1 MNKTKNIYIIIVI
14 LVSIALIVGI
24 SIKILDTTGKINQGN
39 FRVNDAVITSTI
51 DVSEKENTQ
60 DKTDENTKTI
70 TETNTETGE
79 QVVTDE
85 NKEEGLKK
93 LSFTLSQKNTIALL
107 ITKETQVKEMYIN
120 NISSTLPV
128 KKGEFIMYINDTQ
141 EKISLE
147 NNTSKI
153 NVIPQEKDS
162 QYYIEFK
169 INNDEFAS
177 DLVLPE
183 STNKI
188 TFDGT
193 ILKVLDL
200 KLSDIVFG
208 VKFDLNIIDSTGK
221 LNVCKFDFKLPF
233 EELATEGVS
242 ITRQETSRYIFSIRQ
257 NDEK

>member
-51 DVSEKENTQ
+51 DVKEKES
-60 DKTDENTKTI
+60 TKEK
-70 TETNTETGE
+70 TETSTEINTETGE
-79 QVVTDE
+79 QVVAEE
-85 NKEEGLKK
+85 NKEEGLKN
-93 LSFTLSQKNTIALL
+93 LSLTLSQKNTIALL
-107 ITKETQVKEMYIN
+107 ITKEIEIKEMYIN
-120 NISSTLPV
+120 NISSTVPV
-128 KKGEFIMYINDTQ
+128 KKGEFSIYVNKMQ

-153 NVIPQEKDS
+153 NVIPEEKDD

-208 VKFDLNIIDSTGK
+208 LKFDLNIIDSTGK

-242 ITRQETSRYIFSIRQ
+242 ITRQEPSRYIFSIRQ